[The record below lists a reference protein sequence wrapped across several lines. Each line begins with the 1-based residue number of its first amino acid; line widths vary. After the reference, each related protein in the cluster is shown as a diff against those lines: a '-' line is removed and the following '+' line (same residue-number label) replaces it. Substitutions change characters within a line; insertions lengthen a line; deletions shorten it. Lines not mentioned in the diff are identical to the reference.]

1 MRESW
6 KRSPTDP
13 TRATCWPT
21 RRRDARKLSDYFIV
35 DIDAHVTETAFWS
48 EITDRIDNDYL
59 RHAAQSFRE
68 RGGSPPGLLNVQP
81 GMLYQDM
88 FGRIPHGQQSDAV
101 IGEGTHRQ
109 VELTRRAMDSMGI
122 DYTVAFPTPMLLLG
136 MHPQAEVEVALGRAF
151 NRWLIEELLP
161 REPRIKAMMYLPFND
176 PDACV
181 EVVEEFAD
189 APGVIGFT
197 VVSTRYKPVH
207 HNSYMRLYAA
217 LQATGKPLAFHSGF
231 HWGDESMKQV
241 NRFISMHAISFCY
254 FNMIHLTNWI
264 INGIPER
271 FPKLKVI
278 WVESGLAWVP
288 FMMQR
293 LDSEYMMRSS
303 EAPMLRRRPSEYIRD
318 MYFTSQPLETSN
330 LKLTQATMEAINA
343 ETQLLFASDWPHWDF
358 DLPTTI
364 TNLPFLS
371 EQAKRNI
378 LGLNAARAVRLR
390 GAAAQ
395 ARQGAGARA
404 GARQVS
410 GPRPA
415 EDIAAAFCD
424 VVTAALRCG
433 DLDAIPDDAL
443 RRVLT
448 AAVKAYAAKA
458 EAAEGEFAPFEA
470 ER

>member
-1 MRESW
+1 MTTTSGDNSGFTAHPTVRELE
-6 KRSPTDP
+6 KITNRTD
-13 TRATCWPT
+13 TRDVLAHASKS
-21 RRRDARKLSDYFIV
+21 ARKLNDYFIV

-59 RHAAQSFRE
+59 RHAALSFRE

-109 VELTRRAMDSMGI
+109 VELVRRAMDSMGI

-176 PDACV
+176 PEACV

-231 HWGDESMKQV
+231 HWGDESMKQM

-271 FPKLKVI
+271 FP
-278 WVESGLAWVP
+278 ESEGDLGGERSRLAA
-288 FMMQR
+288 FH
-293 LDSEYMMRSS
+293 D
-303 EAPMLRRRPSEYIRD
+303 A
-318 MYFTSQPLETSN
+318 
-330 LKLTQATMEAINA
+330 
-343 ETQLLFASDWPHWDF
+343 
-358 DLPTTI
+358 
-364 TNLPFLS
+364 
-371 EQAKRNI
+371 
-378 LGLNAARAVRLR
+378 AARFRVHDALVR
-390 GAAAQ
+390 GTDAAATAQ
-395 ARQGAGARA
+395 RVYPRHVPSP
-404 GARQVS
+404 VS
-410 GPRPA
+410 RWRPA
-415 EDIAAAFCD
+415 ISS
-424 VVTAALRCG
+424 
-433 DLDAIPDDAL
+433 
-443 RRVLT
+443 
-448 AAVKAYAAKA
+448 
-458 EAAEGEFAPFEA
+458 
-470 ER
+470 

>member
-1 MRESW
+1 MTGSRGDSSASPPAVRELAKITIHS
-6 KRSPTDP
+6 D
-13 TRATCWPT
+13 TRDVLAH
-21 RRRDARKLSDYFIV
+21 AAKAASKLADYFIV
-35 DIDAHVTETAFWS
+35 DIDAHITETAFWS
-48 EITDRIDNDYL
+48 DITDRIDNDYI
-59 RHAAQSFRE
+59 RHAAKSFRE
-68 RGGSPPGLLNVQP
+68 KAGSPPGLLNAAP
-81 GMLYQDM
+81 GMLYQDL
-88 FGRIPHGQQSDAV
+88 FGRIPHQTQQAETVSGD
-101 IGEGTHRQ
+101 GTHRQ

-151 NRWLIEELLP
+151 NRWLVEELLP

-189 APGVIGFT
+189 QPGVIGFT
-197 VVSTRYKPVH
+197 VVSTRYRPVH
-207 HNSYMRLYAA
+207 DNSYMRLYAA
-217 LQATGKPLAFHSGF
+217 LQAADKPLAFHSGF

-293 LDSEYMMRSS
+293 LDSEYMMRTS

-378 LGLNAARAVRLR
+378 LGLNAARAFGFEV
-390 GAAAQ
+390 
-395 ARQGAGARA
+395 
-404 GARQVS
+404 
-410 GPRPA
+410 PA
-415 EDIAAAFCD
+415 HKIAKVPAPEP
-424 VVTAALRCG
+424 AL
-433 DLDAIPDDAL
+433 
-443 RRVLT
+443 
-448 AAVKAYAAKA
+448 AK
-458 EAAEGEFAPFEA
+458 
-470 ER
+470 

>member
-1 MRESW
+1 MTTTSGDNSGFTSHPTVRELE
-6 KRSPTDP
+6 KITNRTD
-13 TRATCWPT
+13 TRDVLAHASKS
-21 RRRDARKLSDYFIV
+21 ARKLNDYFIV

-59 RHAAQSFRE
+59 RHAALSFRE

-109 VELTRRAMDSMGI
+109 VELVRRAMDSMGI

-176 PDACV
+176 PEACV

-231 HWGDESMKQV
+231 HWGDESMKQM

-271 FPKLKVI
+271 FPELKVI
-278 WVESGLAWVP
+278 WVESGLAWLP

-330 LKLTQATMEAINA
+330 LKLTQATMEAIKA
-343 ETQLLFASDWPHWDF
+343 DTQLLFASDWPHWDF

-364 TNLPFLS
+364 TDLPFLS

-378 LGLNAARAVRLR
+378 LGLNAARAFGFEVPANKL
-390 GAAAQ
+390 AQ
-395 ARQGAGARA
+395 
-404 GARQVS
+404 VP
-410 GPRPA
+410 GPEP
-415 EDIAAAFCD
+415 
-424 VVTAALRCG
+424 
-433 DLDAIPDDAL
+433 
-443 RRVLT
+443 VL
-448 AAVKAYAAKA
+448 AK
-458 EAAEGEFAPFEA
+458 
-470 ER
+470 

>member
-1 MRESW
+1 MTVTRGDDSGFTAHPTVRELEKISN
-6 KRSPTDP
+6 RTD
-13 TRATCWPT
+13 TRDVLAHASKS
-21 RRRDARKLSDYFIV
+21 ARKLNDYFIV

-59 RHAAQSFRE
+59 RHAALSFRE

-88 FGRIPHGQQSDAV
+88 FGRIPHGQQADAV

-109 VELTRRAMDSMGI
+109 VELVRRAMDSMGI

-151 NRWLIEELLP
+151 NRWLVEELLP

-176 PDACV
+176 PEACV

-217 LQATGKPLAFHSGF
+217 LHATGKPLAFHSGF
-231 HWGDESMKQV
+231 HWGDESMKQM

-264 INGIPER
+264 INGLPER
-271 FPKLKVI
+271 FPELKVI
-278 WVESGLAWVP
+278 WVESGLAWLP

-330 LKLTQATMEAINA
+330 LKLTQATMEAIKA
-343 ETQLLFASDWPHWDF
+343 DTQLLFASDWPHWDF
-358 DLPTTI
+358 DLPTTRPSASFSS
-364 TNLPFLS
+364 L
-371 EQAKRNI
+371 
-378 LGLNAARAVRLR
+378 RAS
-390 GAAAQ
+390 
-395 ARQGAGARA
+395 GARPRTWPRA
-404 GARQVS
+404 CTTGCPPIPASRRSRQ
-410 GPRPA
+410 RW
-415 EDIAAAFCD
+415 
-424 VVTAALRCG
+424 RN
-433 DLDAIPDDAL
+433 
-443 RRVLT
+443 
-448 AAVKAYAAKA
+448 
-458 EAAEGEFAPFEA
+458 
-470 ER
+470 